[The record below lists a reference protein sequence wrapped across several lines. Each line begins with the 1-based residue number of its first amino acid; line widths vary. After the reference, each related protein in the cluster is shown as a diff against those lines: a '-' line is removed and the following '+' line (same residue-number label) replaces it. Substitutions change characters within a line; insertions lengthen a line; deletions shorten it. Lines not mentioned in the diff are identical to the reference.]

1 MKAFLLINMNQKLTK
16 KQIIIG
22 FAIGAIAIPCALFLD
37 RAGYIRLLP
46 KSKLEIASDEA
57 AAGLSQVL
65 LKEKQ
70 VACDFERRWE
80 VKYGKKP
87 DVAPSEKTECE
98 QLDEMREKFRN
109 NRY

>member
-57 AAGLSQVL
+57 AAGLNQVL
-65 LKEKQ
+65 LDGQ
-70 VACDFERRWE
+70 QIACDYERKRE
-80 VKYGKKP
+80 ISSGKETV
-87 DVAPSEKTECE
+87 VAPGEKTECE
-98 QLDEMREKFRN
+98 KLEEMREKL
-109 NRY
+109 